1 MCSVHLMRCHKTIQ
15 AFIILDLLNVIKLFH
30 ILGPAVCFNNSTLS
44 DARLFPCR
52 RCSPLTQADWWE
64 QGAVSCSRT
73 HVSEAA
79 LWENSETGTIDYAW
93 RQVTCLV
100 IHNETEIKLLSTP
113 QLRPSLKL
121 EFFSCELWY
130 ESKMMKPQTD
140 SHSGQMFWHIAVL
153 RGKKKVSD
161 ALRILTISNILMKYM
176 FCFFGLEAVRH
187 QRDTDGLCLLLT
199 RKRTTKH
206 MLVITLM
213 KSIWVDVSAS
223 SF

>member
-1 MCSVHLMRCHKTIQ
+1 MWTFWQRDNLILKCCEIYEKMCSVHLIRCHKTIQ

-100 IHNETEIKLLSTP
+100 IHNETEIKLLFTP

-121 EFFSCELWY
+121 EFFFVWAVIWKIQIHILTKC
-130 ESKMMKPQTD
+130 
-140 SHSGQMFWHIAVL
+140 SGTLQYW
-153 RGKKKVSD
+153 GKKK
-161 ALRILTISNILMKYM
+161 RFRMP
-176 FCFFGLEAVRH
+176 LE
-187 QRDTDGLCLLLT
+187 
-199 RKRTTKH
+199 
-206 MLVITLM
+206 
-213 KSIWVDVSAS
+213 
-223 SF
+223 F